1 MVHYNTLLQ
10 NTTDIITNCYSYFV
24 TKCDKSLLHNA
35 IVNTKCYVY
44 CKISVHSTLFLT
56 KVSLCLEN
64 VLGFFFLWH
73 NEVNL
78 RISAYIFYQSMV
90 AVDIKPLAF
99 GAVLQQTNVSILGSA
114 AALTLL
120 LIWLLLVT
128 NLLCIKLFGATLTH
142 QKSNRHKR

>member
-56 KVSLCLEN
+56 KVSLCLEERFRI
-64 VLGFFFLWH
+64 FFFCGIMKLTLEFRH
-73 NEVNL
+73 IFFINL
-78 RISAYIFYQSMV
+78 RL
-90 AVDIKPLAF
+90 PLAF

-128 NLLCIKLFGATLTH
+128 KLLCIKLFGATLTH
-142 QKSNRHKR
+142 QKSNRHKT